1 MIRLKKDKIKE
12 LLRAALK
19 EDVKTGDITSNLL
32 IAKGQKVKANL
43 ILREDGVIAGL
54 DIYKLFFRMTNK
66 QIRFKSFR
74 EDGDFIKA
82 GKGSNAKVIAE
93 VSGNARDIL
102 KIERL
107 GLNLIAHL
115 SGIASLTYKFVKEVK
130 GYKTKIIDTRKT
142 TPNLRYFEKYAVR
155 VGGGLNH
162 RMGLYDKVL
171 IKDNHIKIS
180 GMTPADCVR
189 LAGKRTKKEIE
200 VEIKHFSQL
209 LETIKAKP
217 DVIMLDNMNIAQIK
231 KAIAIKDNF
240 YKQNKSHKKILIEV
254 SGNVSL
260 SNVRKIAA
268 CKVDLISI
276 GALTHSNPSL
286 DMALKVV

>member
-32 IAKGQKVKANL
+32 IAKSQKIKASL

-54 DIYKLFFRMTNK
+54 DIYKMFFEIINK
-66 QIRFKSFR
+66 KIRFKSFCK
-74 EDGDFIKA
+74 DGDFIKA
-82 GKGSNAKVIAE
+82 GKAGNAKVIAE
-93 VSGNARDIL
+93 IYGDAMDIL

-115 SGIASLTYKFVKEVK
+115 SGIANLTYQFVKEVK
-130 GYKTKIIDTRKT
+130 GYKAKIIDTRKT

-155 VGGGLNH
+155 VGGGSNH

-180 GMTPADCVR
+180 GMAPADCVR

-217 DVIMLDNMNIAQIK
+217 DVIMLDNM
-231 KAIAIKDNF
+231 
-240 YKQNKSHKKILIEV
+240 
-254 SGNVSL
+254 
-260 SNVRKIAA
+260 
-268 CKVDLISI
+268 
-276 GALTHSNPSL
+276 
-286 DMALKVV
+286 